1 MQPIGRLRQII
12 ISLNLVN
19 KGYIMYTYTENTKD
33 NMKYY
38 TEGFEAL
45 LDGCSE
51 ADNPYEHG
59 TMENSKWFDGWYD
72 SWIVNT

>member
-1 MQPIGRLRQII
+1 
-12 ISLNLVN
+12 
-19 KGYIMYTYTENTKD
+19 MYTYTENTKD